1 MTVPTLDIE
10 RAIWNDGVEPIAG
23 VDEAGRGPL
32 AGPVVAAAVVF
43 PRDVTIPG
51 VNDSKKLRE
60 RDREELFDAIR
71 AAASC
76 VGVGIVDHETI
87 DRVNIL
93 QATVRAM
100 HQAID
105 ALTVPPAFLLVD
117 GNYFRHERLKFRTV
131 VDGDAL
137 SFTIAAASVIAKV
150 TRDRLMREYDREFPE
165 YGFIRHKGY
174 GTPEHLA
181 AIRRYGLCTIHRRS
195 FRMPCEAEGIS
206 VRSSHEHP
214 QHEGTGERGRTDRG
228 SLS

>member
-1 MTVPTLDIE
+1 MIVPTLDIE
-10 RAIWNDGVEPIAG
+10 RALWETGIEPVAG

-43 PRDVTIPG
+43 PRDLTIPG
-51 VNDSKKLRE
+51 VKDSKTLRE
-60 RDREELFDAIR
+60 REREELFSEIR
-71 AAASC
+71 SRALS
-76 VGVGIVDHETI
+76 VGVGIVGHEDI

-93 QATVRAM
+93 QATMLAM
-100 HQAID
+100 HQAIE
-105 ALTVPPAFLLVD
+105 ALTVPPAFVLVD

-131 VDGDAL
+131 VEGDAR

-181 AIRRYGLCTIHRRS
+181 AIRRYGPCAIHRRS

-206 VRSSHEHP
+206 VRSSHGHP
-214 QHEGTGERGRTDRG
+214 QQEGTGERGRTDRG
-228 SLS
+228 GLS